1 MATAV
6 LSPQDC
12 LRDTFTN
19 RGGLHSMTPRTKIR
33 CNPTNTPTASSF
45 KHGRGKSD
53 NRRPESFLSPQP
65 SAAKVLAMGEV
76 KILKRGEPIQNN
88 KENSPAVRSAS
99 AAVKVELK
107 LDLVVSPPASPTVN
121 RSVAGFYAG
130 SGFFTSPPPSSLPL
144 PVFLK
149 KSAVVGVG
157 VDSEATSDLRRLL
170 NLAL

>member
-53 NRRPESFLSPQP
+53 NRRKQSPNTSPPPRPTPESFLSPQP

-99 AAVKVELK
+99 AAVKVEL
-107 LDLVVSPPASPTVN
+107 N